1 MYNGALSQNFVYIC
15 YTHLHKI
22 HQNAPIFGIFQSAA
36 TIQERPILAQ
46 IRYMKI
52 AKYYIFV
59 TTHYCETRS

>member
-36 TIQERPILAQ
+36 TIQVRRLLAWMQ
-46 IRYMKI
+46 YINVVLETKT
-52 AKYYIFV
+52 YY
-59 TTHYCETRS
+59 